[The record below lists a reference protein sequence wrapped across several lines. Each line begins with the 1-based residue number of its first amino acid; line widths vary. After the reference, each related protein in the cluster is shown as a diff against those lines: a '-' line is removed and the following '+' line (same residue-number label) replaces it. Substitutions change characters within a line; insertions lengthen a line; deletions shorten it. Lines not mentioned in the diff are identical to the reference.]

1 MSPSPAPSNNGELLQ
16 HGLHHLLQHNSNT
29 SYPHYEH
36 DEGVHL
42 QSNYGS
48 PTPQGDAY
56 AYGGQQPR
64 YAYQHQH
71 QDSGLGIQYDGYNP
85 DYQSS
90 VYGDQYSTPATS
102 PPTPSMSSQDMLR
115 TRSGLAIQRGHQSL
129 RPMPEGRSRIEK
141 SQKPK
146 KIKKEKIKAEKKVA
160 KLDKPLSELT
170 KDWKHVPVVDIETY
184 VNRSAEERRKEVD
197 EGKIPGKVKRPM
209 NSFMLYRKAY
219 QNRTKDWC
227 LQNNHQVV
235 SQVCGDSWPL
245 EPSEVKEQFGEW
257 ARIERANHQ
266 NAHPGY
272 KFSPTK
278 PGAAKAA
285 KRKQSEDI
293 FSEESELE
301 DFNWRE
307 PGRRSKKSR
316 LIQTPRA
323 AQPVPYPTTKSAY
336 QYSSRGPSMEP
347 DYGGYNQSSY
357 QATNP
362 GRPLPAQYQA
372 NLQAGEYY
380 QQTIR
385 PNPNIFGA
393 QDVILTKTAAP
404 GVHSYIGLPSGAQE
418 YNMMD
423 QYGPYEGQQ
432 QHQQQ
437 HVPEQK
443 IDPSLMS
450 QEPMYQNG
458 NYGNPNPDCV
468 YFGDTQHH
476 AEQEWAH
483 PFGMIDPALG
493 DPVMPYVEPEQSQ
506 DGEPIHNP
514 HMDVLKGHQEGW
526 HVETLSEGG
535 DFDKWM
541 GEEN

>member
-1 MSPSPAPSNNGELLQ
+1 MSSSPAPSNNGELLQ

-29 SYPHYEH
+29 SYPQKHYE
-36 DEGVHL
+36 

-48 PTPQGDAY
+48 PPPPHDDAY

-71 QDSGLGIQYDGYNP
+71 HDSGLGLEYDGYNP

-90 VYGDQYSTPATS
+90 VYADQYSTPATS
-102 PPTPSMSSQDMLR
+102 PPTPSMSSQDMLHS
-115 TRSGLAIQRGHQSL
+115 RSGLAIQRGHQSL

-141 SQKPK
+141 SPKPK

-160 KLDKPLSELT
+160 KLEKPLSELT
-170 KDWKHVPVVDIETY
+170 RDWTHVPVADIDAY
-184 VNRSAEERRKEVD
+184 VNRSAEERRREVD

-245 EPSEVKEQFGEW
+245 EPAEVKEQFGEW

-285 KRKQSEDI
+285 KRKQSEDR

-307 PGRRSKKSR
+307 SGRRSKKSR
-316 LIQTPRA
+316 HIQTPRA
-323 AQPVPYPTTKSAY
+323 AQPVAYPTTKSAY
-336 QYSSRGPSMEP
+336 QYTSRGPSMEP

-362 GRPLPAQYQA
+362 GRQLPAQYQA
-372 NLQAGEYY
+372 SLQAGEYY

-385 PNPNIFGA
+385 QNPNIAGA

-404 GVHSYIGLPSGAQE
+404 SVHSYIGLPSGAQQ

-423 QYGPYEGQQ
+423 QYGPYERQQ

-443 IDPSLMS
+443 LDPSLMS
-450 QEPMYQNG
+450 RGPMYQNG
-458 NYGNPNPDCV
+458 NYGNPNTDVV

-476 AEQEWAH
+476 AEQEWAQ
-483 PFGMIDPALG
+483 PFGIIDPTLG
-493 DPVMPYVEPEQSQ
+493 DPVMSYVLPEQSR
-506 DGEPIHNP
+506 GSEPIHNP
-514 HMDVLKGHQEGW
+514 HRDVLRGNHEGW

-541 GEEN
+541 TDEN